1 MPFGSIHSGPLFK
14 NTNTNS
20 INLGIYRGDSDEYLR
35 IGLLELMEHGMNY
48 IQFPNQLNWGTN
60 IPANNLVKYSLSDIS
75 EEAKGGTST
84 WFWLHVSFGF
94 WILYYSLILFSA
106 LTLVLGLY

>member
-75 EEAKGGTST
+75 EEAKGGTSI
-84 WFWLHVSFGF
+84 WF
-94 WILYYSLILFSA
+94 
-106 LTLVLGLY
+106 